1 MQGLSHTPA
10 LSQHARG
17 RLSSATHCYHVT
29 LHLSHKATAGRD
41 RASALRPGP
50 FPRVSPYGPCVRL
63 LKLLP
68 SSIPLSAHSLPLSP
82 SWPSC
87 RSSSPETPS
96 PQRPLP
102 PRTSSTK
109 NIADCLTRSGQASG
123 LPSWTL
129 AGSWALPSPQPWR
142 PCGTAHSELTGYSH
156 TLAASLPH
164 SDPQALRL
172 GASPSH
178 SRPDPPNPSQ
188 AKVMAL
194 EQLTLS

>member
-1 MQGLSHTPA
+1 MQGLSHIPA
-10 LSQHARG
+10 LSQHAPR
-17 RLSSATHCYHVT
+17 CYHAT

-50 FPRVSPYGPCVRL
+50 FPRISPYGPCVPL

-87 RSSSPETPS
+87 RSSSPETPC
-96 PQRPLP
+96 PQRLLP
-102 PRTSSTK
+102 PWTSSTK
-109 NIADCLTRSGQASG
+109 NTADCLPRSGQASG

-129 AGSWALPSPQPWR
+129 VGSWALPSPQPWC
-142 PCGTAHSELTGYSH
+142 PCGTVHSELTGYSPAL
-156 TLAASLPH
+156 TASLPH
-164 SDPQALRL
+164 SDPQALKL

-178 SRPDPPNPSQ
+178 SRPGPLNPSQ
-188 AKVMAL
+188 VKVMAL
-194 EQLTLS
+194 EQLTPS